1 VATERSEELRALAQ
15 RVADALP
22 ADVAIEVV
30 VTGSVSRGVAD
41 EVSDVEML
49 IVTPEPLELEEAFA
63 LARTAGLEGELET
76 WGDQSGPGQKV
87 FGYFED
93 VPFEL
98 IWWPRDFAEEQV
110 AAMLAGKASASADAF
125 VNGLALRSNG
135 LLPRWQERL
144 RDVPEELAAS
154 LIEDA
159 ALPWG
164 GFAPAGVLT
173 LIRPEER
180 LELVEWLVDSATR
193 VLTIVYALNRVWQ
206 PAPKRLPSRI
216 EPLAIKPDRLVERIT
231 EALSDLNPRTALL
244 EMTEL
249 QLEAVEL
256 APEGPNIVRARGWL
270 AASAELLRGE

>member
-1 VATERSEELRALAQ
+1 MTARSEELRTLAQ

-22 ADVAIEVV
+22 ADVAEEVV

-49 IVTPEPLELEEAFA
+49 IVTPKPLELEEAYA
-63 LARTAGLEGELET
+63 LARAAGLEGELDT

-87 FGYFED
+87 SGYFED

-98 IWWPRDFAEEQV
+98 IWWPRGYTEERV
-110 AAMLAGKASASADAF
+110 EAMLAGEAPSGADAF
-125 VNGLALRSNG
+125 LHGIALRSGG
-135 LLPRWQERL
+135 LLPAWQESL
-144 RDVPEELAAS
+144 REVPEELAAS
-154 LIEDA
+154 LIEEA

-173 LIRPEER
+173 LIRPGNR

-193 VLTIVYALNRVWQ
+193 VLKIVYALNRVWQ
-206 PAPKRLPSRI
+206 PTSKWLAERL
-216 EPLAIKPDRLVERIT
+216 EPLPVKPDRLAERIAD
-231 EALSDLNPRTALL
+231 ALSELDPRRALL

-256 APEGPNIVRARGWL
+256 APDGPNVVRARGWL
-270 AASAELLRGE
+270 AGAAEILRGE